1 MKSSLTL
8 TVENVLKSISTS
20 KKYKGY
26 ALEESLIAFKYLQKL
41 GLRNTIW
48 WKSLIKLSIG
58 FFKKIFFYKKI
69 FLKESLKEDKYK
81 ILVAINF
88 SIADTRHSKIL
99 IDFISEF
106 PEKMDLL
113 IVTNHKCVEE
123 YCLENDFSCIFFK
136 TSTYNFNLGDLF
148 SGYTIN
154 ESFIFKQ
161 YRGYIDFLNAL
172 YLRVT
177 PKIVITTQDFLLPD
191 FYFAKVANFNNIQ
204 TITHQHGEIPNSEK
218 SLYSVLF
225 SDYFMCWGEVSKE
238 RLKRSLNEDRIK
250 IVGTT
255 KFSKIRANNNFIKDN
270 ILITPTL
277 FPLHQFKFILSSIL
291 IEIKDLDNII
301 IKTHPSQNVKE
312 IEDVTNEIC
321 KLNGITNNIEVV
333 GSEKGLI
340 DLLDNAFIVI
350 NIKSGA
356 YLEGVLSGTSLIDLD
371 IDGVNTSL
379 FQNADAFI
387 KVSDLK
393 NEIFK
398 RRLDSEYNESII
410 RNQNLLLKRN
420 IFSSTLET
428 EIEFVKSLL

>member
-8 TVENVLKSISTS
+8 TVENVLKSISVD

-58 FFKKIFFYKKI
+58 FIKKIFFYKKLI
-69 FLKESLKEDKYK
+69 LRESLKKDKYK

-99 IDFISEF
+99 LDFINEF
-106 PEKMDLL
+106 PDKMDLL
-113 IVTNHKCVEE
+113 IVTNQKCVEE
-123 YCLENDFSCIFFK
+123 HCLKNDFSCIFFK
-136 TSTYNFNLGDLF
+136 NSIYNFNLGDLL

-154 ESFIFKQ
+154 ESFIFKE
-161 YRGYIDFLNAL
+161 YREYIDFLNVL

-238 RLKRSLNEDRIK
+238 RLKRSINEDRIK

-255 KFSKIRANNNFIKDN
+255 KFGKIRAKNSFIKEN
-270 ILITPTL
+270 ILITPTV
-277 FPLHQFKFILSSIL
+277 FPLHQLKFILSNTL
-291 IEIKDLDNII
+291 IEIKDFNNII
-301 IKTHPSQNVKE
+301 IKTHPSQNTKE
-312 IEDVTNEIC
+312 IKDVIDEIC
-321 KLNGITNNIEVV
+321 KLNEITTNIKVI
-333 GSEKGLI
+333 GSEEGLI
-340 DLLDNAFIVI
+340 DLLDNAFILI

-371 IDGVNTSL
+371 LDEVNSSL

-393 NEIFK
+393 NEIAK
-398 RRLDSEYNESII
+398 RKSDSKYNESII
-410 RNQNLLLKRN
+410 RNQNLLLKKN

-428 EIEFVKSLL
+428 EIEFVKGLL